1 MAFAWV
7 CIGMIV
13 VLGVIAAIANKFD
26 KGKDQIEQGHD
37 CSTCTAAKDESCK
50 LHCLMEDVEKLK
62 KLKEV
67 KEVKGQMTGG
77 QTLSL
82 LLSLILLSSTIFSS
96 CNMKKNTATNRLY
109 HSFTARYNVYFNG
122 QQAFIDGNL
131 EKEKGNKDN
140 YTEMIPLYMV
150 GNKQSREL
158 GKGQYERA
166 IEKSEKAIRL
176 HSIKGK
182 PVWKG
187 NKRKTAKDREWLGRK
202 EYNPFIWRA
211 WMLLGKAQFQKGAF
225 DEAAAT
231 FSYMTRLYQTQPVQ
245 NGLARA
251 WLAKCYTEL
260 DWIYDAEDVIRN
272 MSRDSMDFR
281 TVNDWDYTYA
291 DYYIH
296 TGDYEKAVPY
306 LRKVIKHERRNV
318 QRAREW
324 FLMGQ
329 IQNRLGNREAAYKAY
344 QKVVGCHPPYEMEF
358 NARIAQTEVMAAND
372 GSKMISRLK
381 RMAKSDNNQEY
392 LDQVYYALGN
402 IYLNQGDT
410 LQAIGAYEKGSKES
424 VRNGIEKGV
433 LLLTLGNLYWQME
446 RFGDAHRCYGEAI
459 GLLDQDRKDYEELS
473 YRSKVLD
480 ELVPHTEAIHLQDS
494 LLELSEMP
502 EAERLAAI
510 DRVIEALK
518 QKEKEER
525 ERQLDA
531 EAEELEQKI
540 EQEQG
545 PNRNL
550 PNTPTTPTLPTTQ
563 GNGLWYFYNPMAVSQ
578 GKTTFQQQ
586 WGRRENKDNWQR
598 INVTVVR
605 NEPDDDVTEEETS
618 NEEGG
623 TTEAKDSLKAGKPQN
638 IGGLPENPADIPN
651 DPNHPTAPND
661 TLASASPADSIASAN
676 PADSLA
682 NDPHER
688 EYYLAQIPFTEDQ
701 KAASHA
707 IIQDALFHA
716 GVIFKDKLENLS
728 LSERHLRRLTDN
740 YDAYEHL
747 DEAWY
752 HLYLL
757 YSRWRDFEMADSC
770 LNRLADDY
778 PDSEWTI
785 LLTDP
790 YYEENAR
797 FGEHIE
803 DSLYAATYDAFKND
817 RYEMVMANA
826 RLSETRFQQG
836 EHRDKFLFIEGLSL
850 LNEGYGDSCIVRLKE
865 VVERFPSS
873 EVSEMAGMIIKG
885 VQEGR
890 RLHGG
895 KFDIGDVWSRRD
907 ITLSADSTRQD
918 TLDARTDQNFLFIL
932 AYQPDSVDVNEN
944 QLLFEMARYNFTNFL
959 VRNFDIQ
966 IDEDRG
972 LRRMLISG
980 FLSYGEALQYARQLY
995 DDERMS
1001 EKVKD
1006 CRSLIIS
1013 EKNLPLLG
1021 TAYSYDDYLKFYE
1034 EKFIPLKISE
1044 EELLIVPE
1052 GMTPLDPEDVIEEE
1066 DSNEEGEMTDEE
1078 DDEDELFPTRKP
1090 QPKVQD
1096 FDFGDDFW

>member
-1 MAFAWV
+1 MRSASN
-7 CIGMIV
+7 ILGEMLKGMR
-13 VLGVIAAIANKFD
+13 
-26 KGKDQIEQGHD
+26 
-37 CSTCTAAKDESCK
+37 S
-50 LHCLMEDVEKLK
+50 
-62 KLKEV
+62 
-67 KEVKGQMTGG
+67 
-77 QTLSL
+77 SL
-82 LLSLILLSSTIFSS
+82 RYSLTSYLLPLTSLIILLSS
-96 CNMKKNTATNRLY
+96 CNMKKNTATNRMY
-109 HSFTARYNVYFNG
+109 HSFTARYNIYFNG
-122 QQAFIDGNL
+122 QQAFIEGNL

-140 YTEMIPLYMV
+140 FTEMIPLYMV

-158 GKGQYERA
+158 GKGQYDRA

-176 HSIKGK
+176 HSVKGK
-182 PVWKG
+182 PEWKST
-187 NKRKTAKDREWLGRK
+187 KKKTAKDREWLGRK
-202 EYNPFIWRA
+202 EYNPFIWKA

-245 NGLARA
+245 NGLAKA

-260 DWIYDAEDVIRN
+260 DWRYDAEDVIRN
-272 MSRDSMDFR
+272 MSRDSMDYR

-296 TGDYEKAVPY
+296 MGDYEKAIPY
-306 LRKVIKHERRNV
+306 LRKVIKHERRKV
-318 QRAREW
+318 QKAREW

-329 IQNRLGNREAAYKAY
+329 IQNLLGNREEAYKAF
-344 QKVVGCHPPYEMEF
+344 QKVVGCHPPYETEF

-372 GSKMISRLK
+372 GGKMISRLK
-381 RMAKSDNNQEY
+381 RMAKSDNNKEY

-410 LQAIGAYEKGSKES
+410 LQAIGAYEKGNKES

-446 RFGDAHRCYGEAI
+446 KFGDAHRCYGEAI
-459 GLLDQDRKDYEELS
+459 GLLDKDRKDYDELS

-494 LLELSEMP
+494 LLELSVMP

-525 ERQLDA
+525 EARLDA
-531 EAEELEQKI
+531 EAEELQ
-540 EQEQG
+540 QEMQQQQG
-545 PNRNL
+545 ANPNLPNL
-550 PNTPTTPTLPTTQ
+550 PNTPVTPTLPTTQ
-563 GNGLWYFYNPMAVSQ
+563 GNGQWYFYNPVAVSQ
-578 GKTTFQQQ
+578 GKNTFQQQ

-598 INVTVVR
+598 INVTVIR
-605 NEPDDDVTEEETS
+605 TEPEESDDSEDAEESERS
-618 NEEGG
+618 
-623 TTEAKDSLKAGKPQN
+623 DSLGV
-638 IGGLPENPADIPN
+638 GGLPENPEDIARLSADS
-651 DPNHPTAPND
+651 
-661 TLASASPADSIASAN
+661 LASDSLAKGFTAT
-676 PADSLA
+676 DSLA

-701 KAASHA
+701 KAACHA

-716 GVIFKDKLENLS
+716 GVIFKDKLENLP
-728 LSERHLRRLTDN
+728 LGERHLRRLTDN
-740 YDAYEHL
+740 YDDYERL

-757 YSRWRDFEMADSC
+757 YSRWRDFDMADDC
-770 LNRLADDY
+770 LDQLADKY

-803 DSLYAATYDAFKND
+803 DSLYTATYDAFKND
-817 RYEMVMANA
+817 RYEMVMSNA
-826 RLSETRFQQG
+826 RLSETRFPQG
-836 EHRDKFLFIEGLSL
+836 GNRDKFLFIEGLSL
-850 LNEGYGDSCIVRLKE
+850 LNEGYGDSCIVKLKE
-865 VVERFPSS
+865 VVERFPDS
-873 EVSEMAGMIIKG
+873 EVSAMAGMIIKG
-885 VQEGR
+885 VNEGR

-907 ITLSADSTRQD
+907 ITLAADSTRQD

-966 IDEDRG
+966 VDEDHG
-972 LRRMLISG
+972 LRRLLISG
-980 FLSYGEALQYARQLY
+980 FLSYDEALQYARQLY
-995 DDERMS
+995 ADERMS
-1001 EKVKD
+1001 EQVKD

-1013 EKNLPLLG
+1013 ETNLPLLG

-1052 GMTPLDPEDVIEEE
+1052 GMVPLDPEDVGGPEPDDSEDTEEEEEEE
-1066 DSNEEGEMTDEE
+1066 DD
-1078 DDEDELFPTRKP
+1078 LFPTPKP

-1096 FDFGDDFW
+1096 FDFDDDFW